1 MINYKKMAVILAG
14 IILTGIWLFFT
25 IDINRRYPN
34 PEEKQLKTAEKGY
47 YKGMELEVGEIEL
60 YTKEEYENR
69 YGVAASMTAEA
80 SALIDENKF
89 KSLTSSSVCRNA
101 SSHFS

>member
-69 YGVAASMTAEA
+69 YGVAASMTEPGTYIPKSVNKIGRA
-80 SALIDENKF
+80 S
-89 KSLTSSSVCRNA
+89 CRERV
-101 SSHFS
+101 